1 MFWIALAVMTM
12 AAGLITLWP
21 LAFAARVRGDFEQ

>member
-1 MFWIALAVMTM
+1 MFWIALAVITV

-21 LAFAARVRGDFEQ
+21 LAFAAGAPDDLEQ